1 MSNIIKIN
9 KKNDEMY
16 ERNKKLLEKA
26 LEELKDKDISSFV
39 FVAETKEGQ
48 ASFTCVA
55 DSNILT
61 FTQGYLNHLF
71 LDQAYR
77 HLENAE
83 DMDTE

>member
-1 MSNIIKIN
+1 MGKIIKID
-9 KKNDEMY
+9 KKNSEMY
-16 ERNKKLLEKA
+16 ERNKMLLEKA
-26 LEELKDKDISSFV
+26 LEELKDKEISSFV
-39 FVAETKEGQ
+39 FAAETKDGQ
-48 ASFTCVA
+48 ASFSCVA

-71 LDQAYR
+71 LDHAYQ